1 MTGKY
6 SLDLFR
12 LDGRVAIVT
21 GGASGMGKRCA
32 YTLADAGAHVVA
44 VDLNA
49 AGLEETKAE
58 MAAEGYE
65 ISTVVADISDE
76 SAVADMVKAAAKVT
90 GRIDI
95 LLNAAGIGARSPATD
110 YTLELWNKV
119 LRINARGSFLCARA
133 VAPYMI
139 RQQKGAIVNFAS
151 CGAVVG
157 WAGSV
162 GYQCSKAGVAQMS
175 RSLAVEWGEHNI
187 RVNAIAPGYVDT
199 PQTQAEAA
207 LEPEFFAERIRRVP
221 MGRGAKPE
229 EIPGTVLFLVSDAA
243 SMVTGN
249 LVATDGGFLVA

>member
-229 EIPGTVLFLVSDAA
+229 VLISAE
-243 SMVTGN
+243 S
-249 LVATDGGFLVA
+249 